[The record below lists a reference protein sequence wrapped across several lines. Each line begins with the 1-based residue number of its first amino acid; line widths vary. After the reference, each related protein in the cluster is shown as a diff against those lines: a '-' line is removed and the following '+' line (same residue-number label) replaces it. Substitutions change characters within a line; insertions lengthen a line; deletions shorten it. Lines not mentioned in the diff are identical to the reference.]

1 MEGALEDLRPRYFD
15 FSDGHFYHFKGTWIN
30 RRAQIMVYNQTFSIL
45 VAYYHVGE
53 FVELLS
59 EGR

>member
-1 MEGALEDLRPRYFD
+1 
-15 FSDGHFYHFKGTWIN
+15 
-30 RRAQIMVYNQTFSIL
+30 VYNQTFSIL